1 MGISDSQNK
10 GDVSVNNYARPEGQN
25 VGNFV
30 TDRSSSRVLAPPG
43 GKSSVHFFGETT
55 PSATVIDR
63 TRRSMSPPIQKQP
76 VAEKPEQRPAVK
88 EGLSLAHNDN
98 PPKPAPAGERGGS
111 NSCSRPG
118 ERQNVKEGLSLAHN
132 DYPPNPP
139 PVGERG
145 GSNNYSR
152 PGQQQNVGNYI
163 TGRNTSRVLAPPGG
177 GSSITFG

>member
-10 GDVSVNNYARPEGQN
+10 ADVSVNNYARPEGQN

-63 TRRSMSPPIQKQP
+63 TRRSMSPPAEKQP
-76 VAEKPEQRPAVK
+76 VAEKPQRRPAVK
-88 EGLSLAHNDN
+88 EEA
-98 PPKPAPAGERGGS
+98 
-111 NSCSRPG
+111 
-118 ERQNVKEGLSLAHN
+118 LSLAHN

-145 GSNNYSR
+145 GANNYSR
-152 PGQQQNVGNYI
+152 PGERQNVGNYI

-177 GSSITFG
+177 GSSISFG